1 MEQSSIGFEVQIEEA
16 FDQAIDKVTSAL
28 KSEGFGILTRIDVHR
43 TMKEKLGEDFRP
55 YAILGA
61 CNPPL
66 AFKALS
72 AEPAV
77 GLLLP
82 CNVTVESNPLG
93 GSLVRIVNPLS
104 MLDLGQFDSAAVE
117 EVAQQ
122 ATERLRRV
130 ASSLGELISVE

>member
-1 MEQSSIGFEVQIEEA
+1 MDQSSIGFEVQIEEA

-117 EVAQQ
+117 EVAHQ